1 MMHKEQA
8 VKDAIYQ
15 MSNDWWKKYNVMINE
30 KQLFDQPVKNN
41 ILKYKKIKTLLMV
54 MEMIIQ
60 LVVY

>member
-1 MMHKEQA
+1 
-8 VKDAIYQ
+8 
-15 MSNDWWKKYNVMINE
+15 MINE

-54 MEMIIQ
+54 MGMIIQ